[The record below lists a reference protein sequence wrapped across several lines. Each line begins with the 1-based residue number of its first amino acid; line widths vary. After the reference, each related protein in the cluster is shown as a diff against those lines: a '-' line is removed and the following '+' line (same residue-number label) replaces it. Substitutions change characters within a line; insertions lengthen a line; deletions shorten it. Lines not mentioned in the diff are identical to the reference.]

1 VNTTIRNL
9 ASCLSANGVPF
20 AKIPDCVRD
29 LGFIVAEKPSV
40 GAFELNEAM
49 KGKGWQNFRAD
60 ERILLHVLLIV
71 AEALI
76 EAEPGKRLWF
86 EEHPSADSPAL
97 YG

>member
-9 ASCLSANGVPF
+9 ASCLSTNGIPF
-20 AKIPDCVRD
+20 ARIPDCVRD

-40 GAFELNEAM
+40 DTFELNEAM
-49 KGKGWQNFRAD
+49 GARGWQNFRAD
-60 ERILLHVLLIV
+60 DRTLLLVLLVV

-76 EAEPGKRLWF
+76 EAEPSERLWF
-86 EEHPSADSPAL
+86 EEHPKADSPAL